1 VTVVVAGNP
10 LGHPLC
16 ESYEKHLLYLKAKVE
31 AGADF
36 IITQFFLELAVF
48 EQFVKDCRRVGITVP
63 ILPGILLFK
72 NALGLR
78 KIAKISDVTI
88 PQDIARIIEAN
99 KKNTEAVQNYALHH
113 SYTMCYELLQRGL
126 TTGIHLFTMNQKRLS
141 GLLLRRLGLW
151 QRVESY
157 EHLCLTAPMVVG
169 NELHE
174 QYVQSQLVER
184 LRKDKKETPTVP
196 KPVVPKPT
204 PELLELGPVLIES
217 RLEPTKKKSADERS
231 SLMMSFW
238 LGWLQER
245 PIVKHNAAT
254 RLYSAV
260 STHINSCNTNIGAI
274 NPLHMR

>member
-1 VTVVVAGNP
+1 M
-10 LGHPLC
+10 
-16 ESYEKHLLYLKAKVE
+16 
-31 AGADF
+31 
-36 IITQFFLELAVF
+36 VF
-48 EQFVKDCRRVGITVP
+48 
-63 ILPGILLFK
+63 
-72 NALGLR
+72 
-78 KIAKISDVTI
+78 
-88 PQDIARIIEAN
+88 
-99 KKNTEAVQNYALHH
+99 QNYALYH
-113 SYTMCYELLQRGL
+113 SYSMCHELLQRGL

-184 LRKDKKETPTVP
+184 LTKDKKETPVVP
-196 KPVVPKPT
+196 KPVVPEPT

-217 RLEPTKKKSADERS
+217 QLEPTKKKSADERS

-238 LGWLQER
+238 LEWLQER

-260 STHINSCNTNIGAI
+260 STHISCTTNIVGTL